1 MYWSQRQGRG
11 PRGSVGGR
19 TVRFQVL
26 LETVELGE
34 VISREKGLG
43 EWRWRPWS
51 LPATGPVR
59 GEAS

>member
-34 VISREKGLG
+34 VISREKG
-43 EWRWRPWS
+43 P
-51 LPATGPVR
+51 
-59 GEAS
+59 